1 MAERPVALEDV
12 EAEDDGRDGSSAGS
26 RASLRGDEAAIGR
39 IDEAVKSGAG
49 AGRHLASTDAHR
61 LEREVAKDRMQ
72 AIPVDDGGPVPF
84 RVVDARRAV
93 VRATADEDGRRGRD
107 RLREPPIEDDHGR

>member
-1 MAERPVALEDV
+1 
-12 EAEDDGRDGSSAGS
+12 
-26 RASLRGDEAAIGR
+26 IGR
-39 IDEAVKSGAG
+39 IDEAVKSDAG

-72 AIPVDDGGPVPF
+72 AIPVDYGGPVPF

-107 RLREPPIEDDHGR
+107 RLREPPIEDDHGRVRLEDLALELRGRKALLRDPGRADL